1 MKTPTTTRP
10 RKTKAATPAIHLNP
24 FTVTTTTQWVSVT
37 LQIRAGHAKFLESL
51 AKNITAGLETD
62 LNHHALTVADIINAQ
77 PSDLAARL
85 RHFQDEAAR
94 HGSLAAMESTKPVS
108 FPMLAEQWND
118 FQAIADRLGTAPE
131 NLARAVIAKRIL
143 SIALFQVKARRRAV
157 AGATA

>member
-10 RKTKAATPAIHLNP
+10 RKTAAATPAIHLNP
-24 FTVTTTTQWVSVT
+24 FTVTTVAQWVSVT
-37 LQIRAGHAKFLESL
+37 LQIPASHAEYLESL
-51 AKNITAGLETD
+51 AENITAGLEMD

-94 HGSLAAMESTKPVS
+94 HSSLAAMESTKPVS

-118 FQAIADRLGTAPE
+118 FQAIAARLGTAPE
-131 NLARAVIAKRIL
+131 NLARSVIAKRITQ
-143 SIALFQVKARRRAV
+143 IMRFNARRRAV
-157 AGATA
+157 VGSAA